1 MGLYERLKMKAD
13 AYNKYIGQVFDRRYK
28 IVKTIGIGGMAV
40 VFEAYDI
47 TTGKRVAIKMLKDT
61 IENDTQAIRRFIN
74 ESRAISMMDSDNI
87 VKIYY
92 VSVSGPHKF
101 IAMEY
106 IDGIT
111 LREYMN
117 HKGMVSWSETVEF
130 AIQILTALG
139 HAHSKGII
147 HRDIKPQN
155 IMLTEGGYVK
165 VTDFGIA
172 KIPKAETLTM
182 IDKAIGTVYYI
193 SPEQARGLKIDAR
206 SDLYSLGIMMY
217 EMVTGRRPFVGE
229 AAISVLVSHMNEM
242 PKPPTMYNPNI
253 PKGLEQ
259 IILCM
264 LEKDPENRYQSASQ
278 VIRQLNQL
286 KKNPTVI
293 FPQRRPTMKTPTSE
307 TVIDKTKERERLL
320 YGNSTGEMRKAPT
333 SEGIRIGNIPVSPRN
348 NSNTQEAT
356 APNIPFPGAKPRRG
370 KSSSFALV
378 VVVCVIFVALALV
391 GLGMIFGMLISG
403 RAPAMLLSIMPH
415 EKINIFTA
423 LMQAAKNTAGIL

>member
-1 MGLYERLKMKAD
+1 
-13 AYNKYIGQVFDRRYK
+13 
-28 IVKTIGIGGMAV
+28 
-40 VFEAYDI
+40 
-47 TTGKRVAIKMLKDT
+47 
-61 IENDTQAIRRFIN
+61 
-74 ESRAISMMDSDNI
+74 
-87 VKIYY
+87 
-92 VSVSGPHKF
+92 
-101 IAMEY
+101 MEY

-217 EMVTGRRPFVGE
+217 EMVTGRLPFVGE

>member
-1 MGLYERLKMKAD
+1 MKAE

-74 ESRAISMMDSDNI
+74 ESRAISMMDNDNI

-101 IAMEY
+101 IAMEHV
-106 IDGIT
+106 DGIT
-111 LREYMN
+111 LRKYMN

-130 AIQILTALG
+130 AIQILTALS

-155 IMLTEGGYVK
+155 IMLAEGGYVK

-193 SPEQARGLKIDAR
+193 SPEQARGKKIDAR

-217 EMVTGRRPFVGE
+217 EMVTGRLPFVGE
-229 AAISVLVSHMNEM
+229 AAISVLVAHMNEK
-242 PKPPTMYNPNI
+242 PKPPTTYNPNI
-253 PKGLEQ
+253 PKGMEQ

-278 VIRQLNQL
+278 VIRHLNQL
-286 KKNPTVI
+286 KKNPTTV
-293 FPQRRPTMKTPTSE
+293 FSQRRPTMKTPTSE
-307 TVIDKTKERERLL
+307 TSIDRTKERESLL
-320 YGNSTGEMRKAPT
+320 YGGTTGELRKAPT
-333 SEGIRIGNIPVSPRN
+333 AENVRIGNIPTPKNTPS
-348 NSNTQEAT
+348 TQEVT
-356 APNIPFPGAKPRRG
+356 TPNIPFPKARRKRE
-370 KSSSFALV
+370 KSSSFAIV
-378 VVVCVIFVALALV
+378 VIICVMFVALALV
-391 GLGMIFGMLISG
+391 GLGMVFGMLISG
-403 RAPAMLLSIMPH
+403 RVSEMASVPWPSAWDNMAVALVQAM
-415 EKINIFTA
+415 EKA
-423 LMQAAKNTAGIL
+423 AGIL

>member
-1 MGLYERLKMKAD
+1 MKAD
-13 AYNKYIGQVFDRRYK
+13 AYNKYIGQILDRKYK

-47 TTGKRVAIKMLKDT
+47 ETGKRVAIKMLKDT

-87 VKIYY
+87 VKISY

-117 HKGMVSWSETVEF
+117 HKGIVSWSETVEF
-130 AIQILTALG
+130 SIQILTALS

-217 EMVTGRRPFVGE
+217 EMVTGRLPFVAE
-229 AAISVLVSHMNEM
+229 TAISVLVSHMNEK

-278 VIRQLNQL
+278 AIRQLNQL
-286 KKNPTVI
+286 KKNPTII
-293 FPQRRPTMKTPTSE
+293 FPQRRPIMKTPTAEHVIGE
-307 TVIDKTKERERLL
+307 TQRRENAL
-320 YGNSTGEMRKAPT
+320 YGREATGEIRKTT
-333 SEGIRIGNIPVSPRN
+333 SDDIRIGNIPKPRPSVS
-348 NSNTQEAT
+348 TQDAT
-356 APNIPFPGAKPRRG
+356 APNIPFAGARPRTR

-378 VVVCVIFVALALV
+378 IVVLVIFVAAALV
-391 GLGMIFGMLISG
+391 GLGMVFGMLISG
-403 RAPAMLLSIMPH
+403 RESVAGMTATFSSREGASALLAMIR
-415 EKINIFTA
+415 
-423 LMQAAKNTAGIL
+423 AAANAAGIL

>member
-1 MGLYERLKMKAD
+1 MKAAD
-13 AYNKYIGQVFDRRYK
+13 AYNKYIGQIFDRKYK

-40 VFEAYDI
+40 VFEAFDI

-111 LREYMN
+111 LREFMN
-117 HKGMVSWSETVEF
+117 HRGVVSWHETVEF
-130 AIQILTALG
+130 AIQILTALS

-217 EMVTGRRPFVGE
+217 EMVTGRLPFVAE
-229 AAISVLVSHMNEM
+229 AAISVLVSHMNEQ
-242 PKPPTMYNPNI
+242 PKPPTLYNPNI

-278 VIRQLNQL
+278 VIRHLNQL

-293 FPQRRPTMKTPTSE
+293 FPQRRPIIKTPTAE
-307 TVIDKTKERERLL
+307 HDIDKTRKRESAL
-320 YGNSTGEMRKAPT
+320 YGNREATGEMRRANT
-333 SEGIRIGNIPVSPRN
+333 SEGLNVGHIPRPRPTG
-348 NSNTQEAT
+348 NTQDVS
-356 APNIPFPGAKPRRG
+356 APNIPFSKP
-370 KSSSFALV
+370 KQKKKNTPFAWV
-378 VVVCVIFVALALV
+378 VVVCIIFAALALV
-391 GLGMIFGMLISG
+391 GLGVVFGMLISG
-403 RAPAMLLSIMPH
+403 GEGYSSAFIPKMHDMINLLY
-415 EKINIFTA
+415 
-423 LMQAAKNTAGIL
+423 KNNFIL

>member
-1 MGLYERLKMKAD
+1 MKAD

-217 EMVTGRRPFVGE
+217 EMVTGRLPFVGE

-242 PKPPTMYNPNI
+242 PKPPTMY
-253 PKGLEQ
+253 KTAESAQ
-259 IILCM
+259 
-264 LEKDPENRYQSASQ
+264 EKPD
-278 VIRQLNQL
+278 
-286 KKNPTVI
+286 
-293 FPQRRPTMKTPTSE
+293 
-307 TVIDKTKERERLL
+307 
-320 YGNSTGEMRKAPT
+320 
-333 SEGIRIGNIPVSPRN
+333 GNIPSAPPDN
-348 NSNTQEAT
+348 ENTHLGNRHRQDQGTREASLRQ
-356 APNIPFPGAKPRRG
+356 FDGRDAKGTDVRRYTHRQY
-370 KSSSFALV
+370 SS
-378 VVVCVIFVALALV
+378 
-391 GLGMIFGMLISG
+391 
-403 RAPAMLLSIMPH
+403 LS
-415 EKINIFTA
+415 A
-423 LMQAAKNTAGIL
+423 Q

>member
-147 HRDIKPQN
+147 HRD
-155 IMLTEGGYVK
+155 
-165 VTDFGIA
+165 
-172 KIPKAETLTM
+172 KI
-182 IDKAIGTVYYI
+182 
-193 SPEQARGLKIDAR
+193 
-206 SDLYSLGIMMY
+206 
-217 EMVTGRRPFVGE
+217 
-229 AAISVLVSHMNEM
+229 
-242 PKPPTMYNPNI
+242 
-253 PKGLEQ
+253 
-259 IILCM
+259 
-264 LEKDPENRYQSASQ
+264 
-278 VIRQLNQL
+278 
-286 KKNPTVI
+286 
-293 FPQRRPTMKTPTSE
+293 
-307 TVIDKTKERERLL
+307 
-320 YGNSTGEMRKAPT
+320 
-333 SEGIRIGNIPVSPRN
+333 
-348 NSNTQEAT
+348 
-356 APNIPFPGAKPRRG
+356 
-370 KSSSFALV
+370 
-378 VVVCVIFVALALV
+378 
-391 GLGMIFGMLISG
+391 G
-403 RAPAMLLSIMPH
+403 RAH
-415 EKINIFTA
+415 V
-423 LMQAAKNTAGIL
+423 

>member
-1 MGLYERLKMKAD
+1 MKAD
-13 AYNKYIGQVFDRRYK
+13 AYNKYIGQIFDRKYK

-40 VFEAYDI
+40 VFEAYDV

-117 HKGMVSWSETVEF
+117 HKGMVSWSETVDF
-130 AIQILTALG
+130 AIQILTALS
-139 HAHSKGII
+139 HAHGKGII

-217 EMVTGRRPFVGE
+217 EMVTGRLPFVAE
-229 AAISVLVSHMNEM
+229 AAISVLVSHMNEQ
-242 PKPPTMYNPNI
+242 PKPPTLYNPNI

-278 VIRQLNQL
+278 AIRHLNQL

-293 FPQRRPTMKTPTSE
+293 FPQRRPIVKTPTAE
-307 TVIDKTKERERLL
+307 HDIDKTRKRENAL
-320 YGNSTGEMRKAPT
+320 YGNRDTTGELRRPSPAETPGVGRIPPRPRPTGNTQDLSAP
-333 SEGIRIGNIPVSPRN
+333 NMPFAKPKQKK
-348 NSNTQEAT
+348 SNT
-356 APNIPFPGAKPRRG
+356 P
-370 KSSSFALV
+370 FALV
-378 VVVCVIFVALALV
+378 IAVCIIFAALALV
-391 GLGMIFGMLISG
+391 GLGVVFGMLISG
-403 RAPAMLLSIMPH
+403 GEGFSSAAIPA
-415 EKINIFTA
+415 A
-423 LMQAAKNTAGIL
+423 RDTAGLLYLRNFIL